1 MSAHA
6 SPSGGKSP
14 RARRC
19 PECKAELY
27 CIACTGADDPVEE
40 KEFDTVVACMRWF
53 DETYPQYCLVR
64 WHSAM
69 GARMYAKEMQKL
81 KKMGALV
88 GAPDFSLMVP
98 SVDGQWHT
106 LNVEFKQQGN
116 NPNKYPQQV
125 AVGKAL
131 KQVGQQYKVVFNLA
145 QFKAAVVTH
154 LEPPPQTT
162 PAPAVSVDLTQEQDK
177 EELTLSESES
187 DDLILIDS
195 PGPET
200 FTPRRTTTESSRR
213 ITATTTTTNTSPSPP
228 PTRRR
233 TPVFTVDGRNF
244 SEVMNPAPGVEKLS
258 GVIPSSQLKALRDTT
273 VFRDSPPNRDG

>member
-1 MSAHA
+1 MATFTFEGGGMSAHA

-200 FTPRRTTTESSRR
+200 YDAETEVAEEDNDGKLEKDHCNNNNDEHISISSSDEEENPRIHR
-213 ITATTTTTNTSPSPP
+213 
-228 PTRRR
+228 
-233 TPVFTVDGRNF
+233 GR
-244 SEVMNPAPGVEKLS
+244 
-258 GVIPSSQLKALRDTT
+258 SQLQRGHEPRA
-273 VFRDSPPNRDG
+273 GG